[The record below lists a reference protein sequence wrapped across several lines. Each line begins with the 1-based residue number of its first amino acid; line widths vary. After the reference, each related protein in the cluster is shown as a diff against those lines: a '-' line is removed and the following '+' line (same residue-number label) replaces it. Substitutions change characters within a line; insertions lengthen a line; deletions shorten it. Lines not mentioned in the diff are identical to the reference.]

1 MTSPLASRITTS
13 GTRMGVTITGTHSRS
28 KRAEFKA
35 ELEAGGD
42 AVRDLCKN
50 DARHG
55 AYLQY
60 PGLPL

>member
-1 MTSPLASRITTS
+1 
-13 GTRMGVTITGTHSRS
+13 MGVTMTGTHSRS

-42 AVRDLCKN
+42 AVRDLFEN

-55 AYLQY
+55 AHLQY